1 MDIFSDLL
9 DTLFKSVSSYDE
21 HTLQITKRDHS
32 IVFELGLTKL
42 VLKLYLK
49 DKEIKSFEEKF
60 EEEERTLGS
69 IYCFLLKIQQVLT
82 EEKENLK

>member
-1 MDIFSDLL
+1 MEVFSDFIE
-9 DTLFKSVSSYDE
+9 TLFKSASSIDD
-21 HTLQITKRDHS
+21 HTIQITKGDHRV
-32 IVFELGLTKL
+32 VFESGLTKL

-60 EEEERTLGS
+60 QEEERTLGG